1 MSDQPEV
8 QAEDLSPLP
17 HTDTVYETHPRRQKR
32 GCAPYIFGGMGCLL
46 FIVVIL
52 GALIFFTGS
61 TLTNVIG
68 SIGGLV
74 GVQQFSAPPEASIV
88 SSQTIVQG
96 IQPLGQLVSVSVQL
110 AKAGVFVGVGQGV
123 LNVCGYSANHAV
135 QGAVEA
141 GIDLMQIGEDDVR
154 YDAARDVYVITIPA
168 PQLTSCRVEM
178 IDQYDESVST
188 CNPDWDG
195 VRQLAQYQALSDFRD
210 DALEGGILN
219 RAETETRFVLAN
231 FVRSLTGRSVEI
243 VFAPPTG
250 ETVYPPSCLPEIPIG
265 WRFDTQNNHWTK

>member
-1 MSDQPEV
+1 MS
-8 QAEDLSPLP
+8 
-17 HTDTVYETHPRRQKR
+17 RRR
-32 GCAPYIFGGMGCLL
+32 I
-46 FIVVIL
+46 
-52 GALIFFTGS
+52 
-61 TLTNVIG
+61 
-68 SIGGLV
+68 
-74 GVQQFSAPPEASIV
+74 
-88 SSQTIVQG
+88 IVQG

-123 LNVCGYSANHAV
+123 LNVGGYSANYAV

-141 GIDLMQIGEDDVR
+141 ETTWMQIGEDDVR
-154 YDAARDVYVITIPA
+154 YDAATDVYVITIPA

-188 CNPDWDG
+188 CNLDWDG

-210 DALEGGILN
+210 DALEGGILT

-231 FVRSLTGRSVEI
+231 RALADRAQREI